1 MKNIITKLERI
12 DHKGC
17 DYKNKAYEIL
27 DTLNRNELVEIILM
41 EKLNWVNIYSTNE
54 YLKQEIYETLVQ
66 FRCEQNILGDVAAES
81 YWN

>member
-1 MKNIITKLERI
+1 MKNIITKLESI

-27 DTLNRNELVEIILM
+27 DTLNRDELIEIVLI
-41 EKLNWVNIYSTNE
+41 EKLNWVNIHSTNE

-66 FRCEQNILGDVAAES
+66 FRCDQNILGDLAAET